1 MSITI
6 TLTQEQQAQIAPLLR
21 ALQEMEAAGSLGALV
36 AQVYG
41 GSARLVLMD
50 QNQANRF
57 NAAMQAA
64 GVAE

>member
-41 GSARLVLMD
+41 RSARLVLMD

-64 GVAE
+64 GIAD

>member
-1 MSITI
+1 MSIPL
-6 TLTQEQQAQIAPLLR
+6 TLTPEQQAQIAPLLR
-21 ALQEMEAAGSLGALV
+21 ALQEMAGQGKPGALV

-41 GSARLVLMD
+41 GTARLVLMD
-50 QNQANRF
+50 ASQATRF